1 MYLHLKMSIPFSIT
15 VWFASHAAWDP
26 SREEDKRQKSK
37 EVCLFTS
44 LSRTREEET
53 VRYVVW
59 EGKCAQ
65 QAWSCF
71 NGTDRIGKKTISVW
85 GCFLVAFVRVS
96 TLCSPLVFVFLL
108 LTRLPW
114 RGSLEFLSGE
124 LGRLWTGPTAPQ
136 PSRSHGFPWRWNNA
150 RPRDPWNPFALATGS
165 VAALDGGPDVCLEI
179 HLPLPTRNLQW
190 TQQERTQRG

>member
-44 LSRTREEET
+44 LSRTREEEN

-59 EGKCAQ
+59 EGKYAQ
-65 QAWSCF
+65 QARSCF
-71 NGTDRIGKKTISVW
+71 KRTDRNEKKTISVW

-108 LTRLPW
+108 LKRLPW
-114 RGSLEFLSGE
+114 RVLWSFFLENWEDSELVQPHPNQAEVMVFLG
-124 LGRLWTGPTAPQ
+124 GG
-136 PSRSHGFPWRWNNA
+136 NNA

-165 VAALDGGPDVCLEI
+165 GSRQGP
-179 HLPLPTRNLQW
+179 RMSA
-190 TQQERTQRG
+190 